1 MVDMGIADVAM
12 EMNAIK
18 LQSEV
23 SMRVT
28 KMAMDITQ
36 QLNEEML
43 NLMSGL
49 TGVGQNIDV
58 SV

>member
-12 EMNAIK
+12 ETNAIR

-28 KMAMDITQ
+28 KMAMDMTE
-36 QLNEEML
+36 QLDEAML
-43 NLMSGL
+43 GLMSEL

>member
-12 EMNAIK
+12 EMNAIR

-43 NLMSGL
+43 SLMSDL